1 MIVKN
6 FFKIFF
12 SILEKLSFRFY
23 VEHIKGYQTHCQYP
37 F

>member
-1 MIVKN
+1 MVVKN

-23 VEHIKGYQTHCQYP
+23 VEHIKGY
-37 F
+37 